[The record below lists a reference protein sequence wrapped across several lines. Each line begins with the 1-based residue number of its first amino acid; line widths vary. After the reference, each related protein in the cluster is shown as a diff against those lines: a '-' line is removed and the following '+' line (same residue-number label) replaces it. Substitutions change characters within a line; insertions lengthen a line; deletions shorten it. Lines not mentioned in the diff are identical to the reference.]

1 MFASVC
7 CQHSFFMI
15 SRKSNGP
22 CQQICQTK
30 IKKACGGNPMRLC
43 CGTVLFFLS
52 SFCPAELNK
61 IFPDNKI
68 SWISVN
74 EKTMQGSMF
83 DGDVDTEFDGWMDS
97 TYKHFLLAN
106 GDWARMGWL
115 HNSPFARRF
124 NDGPGLVSEGEGK
137 NS

>member
-30 IKKACGGNPMRLC
+30 TKKACGGNRMRLC

-52 SFCPAELNK
+52 SFGPAEPNK
-61 IFPDNKI
+61 IFPDKKI

-74 EKTMQGSMF
+74 EK
-83 DGDVDTEFDGWMDS
+83 
-97 TYKHFLLAN
+97 
-106 GDWARMGWL
+106 RMRVL
-115 HNSPFARRF
+115 C
-124 NDGPGLVSEGEGK
+124 LMEM
-137 NS
+137 